1 MRKIVAVLKM
11 RFLEQLR
18 NGYEDGPLFDIVFF
32 DGDPKVAPDFV
43 RSRVCGKLF
52 PNCIEDSIVGGYD
65 YMVLNVRDMDVEVEL
80 KPGDFV
86 VFRDND
92 SFTTIRGFDKAEV
105 SDGKLIL
112 H

>member
-18 NGYEDGPLFDIVFF
+18 TGYEDGPLFDIIFF
-32 DGDPKVAPDFV
+32 DGDPKAAPDFV
-43 RSRVCGKLF
+43 RSRVCDKLF

-105 SDGKLIL
+105 VDGTLVL